1 MPAGVCA
8 SLGDT
13 IGWKGPHER
22 SNGPDP
28 ERPLQ
33 VNYQKH
39 CPGCYAEKGGLAV
52 CPSCGYD
59 ESAPRSP
66 LFLPHGIVIGGQF
79 RVGRVLGKRGGFG
92 ITYIG
97 WDIHLQQRVAIK
109 EYMPRDLATRTADS
123 LDVQVHTEAD
133 QANFRFGREQ
143 FLREARIVARF
154 DHPSIVRV
162 RSFFNANG
170 TAYLVM
176 DYYDGQSLGEYLST
190 VRNTL
195 APGVA
200 LRLMR
205 PILQGLQYVHEHN
218 VIHRDVKPHNIY
230 LAADGRPILLDFGA
244 AMQSA
249 GERPHSLV
257 VVLTEGYAPLE
268 QYQRRSPQG
277 PYTDVYGAAA
287 TLYRMLAGEA
297 PPMALDRLGHDPL
310 EQAGYG
316 ALPPALREGMARALA
331 VRAEDRY
338 PSVPAFLAA
347 LEGLDL
353 GEEEAAESAAAVFAP
368 RPQGKEDAPTA
379 VTAGTTAATTAESR
393 VISVIPEETRGRTA
407 ASGAREAVEAPV
419 PLPAA
424 SSEALPA
431 RWRWIVGLLATIA
444 VVEFLMLL
452 MG

>member
-1 MPAGVCA
+1 M
-8 SLGDT
+8 D
-13 IGWKGPHER
+13 
-22 SNGPDP
+22 
-28 ERPLQ
+28 
-33 VNYQKH
+33 YQKH
-39 CPGCYAEKGGLAV
+39 CPGCYAEKCGAAV
-52 CPSCGYD
+52 CPACGYD

-109 EYMPRDLATRTADS
+109 EYMPRDLATRTSDS
-123 LDVQVHTEAD
+123 LDVQVHTDAD
-133 QANFRFGREQ
+133 QANFRYGREQ

-154 DHPSIVRV
+154 DHPNIVRV

-176 DYYDGQSLGEYLST
+176 DYYEGQSLGEYLST
-190 VRNTL
+190 VRNST

-205 PILQGLQYVHEHN
+205 PILQGLQYLHEHN

-244 AMQSA
+244 AMQAA

-287 TLYRMLAGEA
+287 TIYRMIAGEA

-310 EQAGYG
+310 EQAGYS

-331 VRAEDRY
+331 VRAQDRY
-338 PSVPAFLAA
+338 ASATEFLAFLDS
-347 LEGLDL
+347 LT
-353 GEEEAAESAAAVFAP
+353 EEQIDNGTGMADVFTLPLVRQDTATA
-368 RPQGKEDAPTA
+368 EDA
-379 VTAGTTAATTAESR
+379 VTRSAESR
-393 VISVIPEETRGRTA
+393 VVSLVPEDAQVTMTR
-407 ASGAREAVEAPV
+407 APV
-419 PLPAA
+419 TLPATP
-424 SSEALPA
+424 ERLPK
-431 RWRWIVGLLATIA
+431 RWRWVVAILAGIS
-444 VVEFLMLL
+444 VLEFVLLMLR
-452 MG
+452 

>member
-1 MPAGVCA
+1 M
-8 SLGDT
+8 
-13 IGWKGPHER
+13 
-22 SNGPDP
+22 
-28 ERPLQ
+28 
-33 VNYQKH
+33 
-39 CPGCYAEKGGLAV
+39 
-52 CPSCGYD
+52 
-59 ESAPRSP
+59 
-66 LFLPHGIVIGGQF
+66 
-79 RVGRVLGKRGGFG
+79 GKRGGFG

-133 QANFRFGREQ
+133 QANFRYGREQ
-143 FLREARIVARF
+143 FLQEARIVARF
-154 DHPSIVRV
+154 DHPNIVRV

-176 DYYDGQSLGEYLST
+176 DYYEGQSLGEYLST
-190 VRNTL
+190 VRNST

-205 PILQGLQYVHEHN
+205 PILQGLQYLHEHN

-244 AMQSA
+244 AMQAA

-287 TLYRMLAGEA
+287 TIYRMIAGEA

-310 EQAGYG
+310 EQAGYS
-316 ALPPALREGMARALA
+316 ALPAALREGMAKALA
-331 VRAEDRY
+331 VRAQDRY
-338 PSVPAFLAA
+338 ATAGEFLAFLDSLSDEQIDNGAGMA
-347 LEGLDL
+347 DVFTPPPVRQGAVAD
-353 GEEEAAESAAAVFAP
+353 EA
-368 RPQGKEDAPTA
+368 T
-379 VTAGTTAATTAESR
+379 VTRSAESR
-393 VISVIPEETRGRTA
+393 VVSMVPADAQVTMTR
-407 ASGAREAVEAPV
+407 APV
-419 PLPAA
+419 TLPAVP
-424 SSEALPA
+424 ERLPR
-431 RWRWIVGLLATIA
+431 RWRWVVAVLAMIS
-444 VVEFLMLL
+444 VVEFLLL
-452 MG
+452 MLR

>member
-1 MPAGVCA
+1 MPRTPDPAGNV
-8 SLGDT
+8 DT
-13 IGWKGPHER
+13 IA
-22 SNGPDP
+22 P
-28 ERPLQ
+28 ERHEGETPQ
-33 VNYQKH
+33 VDYQKH
-39 CPGCYAEKGGLAV
+39 CPGCYAEKGGAAV
-52 CPSCGYD
+52 CPACGYD

-123 LDVQVHTEAD
+123 LDVQVHTDAD
-133 QANFRFGREQ
+133 QANFRYGREQ

-154 DHPSIVRV
+154 DHPNIVRV

-176 DYYDGQSLGEYLST
+176 DYYEGQSLGEYLST
-190 VRNTL
+190 VRNST

-205 PILQGLQYVHEHN
+205 PILQGLQYLHEHN

-244 AMQSA
+244 AMQAA

-287 TLYRMLAGEA
+287 TIYRMIAGEA

-310 EQAGYG
+310 EQVGYS
-316 ALPPALREGMARALA
+316 ALPPALREGMAKALA
-331 VRAEDRY
+331 VRAQDRY
-338 PSVPAFLAA
+338 ASATEFLAFLDSLTDEQIDNGAGMA
-347 LEGLDL
+347 DVFTLPLVRPGAVAD
-353 GEEEAAESAAAVFAP
+353 EA
-368 RPQGKEDAPTA
+368 T
-379 VTAGTTAATTAESR
+379 VTRSAESR
-393 VISVIPEETRGRTA
+393 VVSLVPEDAQITMTR
-407 ASGAREAVEAPV
+407 APV
-419 PLPAA
+419 TLPAA
-424 SSEALPA
+424 PERLPK
-431 RWRWIVGLLATIA
+431 RWRWVVAILAGIS
-444 VVEFLMLL
+444 VVEFLLL
-452 MG
+452 ALR

>member
-1 MPAGVCA
+1 MPRTPDTAGNV
-8 SLGDT
+8 DT
-13 IGWKGPHER
+13 IA
-22 SNGPDP
+22 P
-28 ERPLQ
+28 ERHEGETPQ
-33 VNYQKH
+33 VDYQKH
-39 CPGCYAEKGGLAV
+39 CPGCYAEKGGAAV
-52 CPSCGYD
+52 CPACGYD

-123 LDVQVHTEAD
+123 LDVQVHTDAD
-133 QANFRFGREQ
+133 QANFRYGREQ

-154 DHPSIVRV
+154 DHPNIVRV

-176 DYYDGQSLGEYLST
+176 DYYEGQSLGEYLST
-190 VRNTL
+190 VRNST

-205 PILQGLQYVHEHN
+205 PILQGLQYLHEHN

-244 AMQSA
+244 AMQAA

-287 TLYRMLAGEA
+287 TIYRMIAGEA

-310 EQAGYG
+310 EQAGYN
-316 ALPPALREGMARALA
+316 ALPPALREGMAKALA
-331 VRAEDRY
+331 VRAQDRY
-338 PSVPAFLAA
+338 ASATEFLAFLDSLTDEQIDNGAGVA
-347 LEGLDL
+347 DVFLPPPLRPDGITA
-353 GEEEAAESAAAVFAP
+353 EATVS
-368 RPQGKEDAPTA
+368 RS
-379 VTAGTTAATTAESR
+379 AESR
-393 VISVIPEETRGRTA
+393 VVSLVPEDAQITMTRAPVIP
-407 ASGAREAVEAPV
+407 
-419 PLPAA
+419 PAA
-424 SSEALPA
+424 PERLPK
-431 RWRWIVGLLATIA
+431 RWRWVVAILAGIS
-444 VVEFLMLL
+444 VVEFLLL
-452 MG
+452 MALR

>member
-1 MPAGVCA
+1 M
-8 SLGDT
+8 D
-13 IGWKGPHER
+13 
-22 SNGPDP
+22 
-28 ERPLQ
+28 
-33 VNYQKH
+33 YQKH

-52 CPSCGYD
+52 CPNCGYD

-109 EYMPRDLATRTADS
+109 EYMPRDLATRNADS

-154 DHPSIVRV
+154 DHPNIVRV

-176 DYYDGQSLGEYLST
+176 DYYEGQSLGEYLST
-190 VRNTL
+190 VRNSM

-200 LRLMR
+200 VRLMR
-205 PILQGLQYVHEHN
+205 PILQGLQYLHERN

-244 AMQSA
+244 AMQAA
-249 GERPHSLV
+249 GERPHSMV

-287 TLYRMLAGEA
+287 TLYRMIAGEA

-310 EQAGYG
+310 EQSGYG

-331 VRAEDRY
+331 VRAQDRY
-338 PSVPAFLAA
+338 GSAGEFLAFLD
-347 LEGLDL
+347 GLSADDIDNGTGL
-353 GEEEAAESAAAVFAP
+353 AELFAP
-368 RPQGKEDAPTA
+368 PVARPDA
-379 VTAGTTAATTAESR
+379 VTAEASAARSSESR
-393 VISVIPEETRGRTA
+393 VVSVIPPDAQITMTR
-407 ASGAREAVEAPV
+407 APV
-419 PLPAA
+419 TLPQVPAG
-424 SSEALPA
+424 LPP
-431 RWRWIVGLLATIA
+431 RWRWVLILLAAISLL
-444 VVEFLMLL
+444 EFLLL
-452 MG
+452 VLR

>member
-1 MPAGVCA
+1 M
-8 SLGDT
+8 D
-13 IGWKGPHER
+13 
-22 SNGPDP
+22 
-28 ERPLQ
+28 
-33 VNYQKH
+33 YQKH
-39 CPGCYAEKGGLAV
+39 CPGCYAEKGGAAV
-52 CPSCGYD
+52 CPACGYD

-123 LDVQVHTEAD
+123 LDVQVHTDAD

-154 DHPSIVRV
+154 DHPNIVRV

-176 DYYDGQSLGEYLST
+176 DYYEGQSLGEYLST
-190 VRNTL
+190 VRNSTT
-195 APGVA
+195 PGVA

-205 PILQGLQYVHEHN
+205 PILQGLQYLHEHN

-244 AMQSA
+244 AMQAA
-249 GERPHSLV
+249 GERPHSMV

-287 TLYRMLAGEA
+287 TIYRMIAGEA

-310 EQAGYG
+310 EQSGYG
-316 ALPPALREGMARALA
+316 ALPPALREGMAKALA
-331 VRAEDRY
+331 VRGQDRY
-338 PSVPAFLAA
+338 ASAADFLAFLDSLSDEQIDNGAGMA
-347 LEGLDL
+347 DVFTPPVVRPDASTA
-353 GEEEAAESAAAVFAP
+353 EATVS
-368 RPQGKEDAPTA
+368 RS
-379 VTAGTTAATTAESR
+379 AESR
-393 VISVIPEETRGRTA
+393 VVSMVPADAQVTMTR
-407 ASGAREAVEAPV
+407 APV
-419 PLPAA
+419 TLPVAP
-424 SSEALPA
+424 ERLPK
-431 RWRWIVGLLATIA
+431 RWRWVVAVLALVS
-444 VVEFLMLL
+444 VVEFLLL
-452 MG
+452 VCR

>member
-1 MPAGVCA
+1 MPRGVCA

-13 IGWKGPHER
+13 IGWNGPHER
-22 SNGPDP
+22 SGRGEEP
-28 ERPLQ
+28 Q

-109 EYMPRDLATRTADS
+109 EYMPRDLATRTAES

-154 DHPSIVRV
+154 DHPNIVRV
-162 RSFFNANG
+162 RSFFNANS

-176 DYYDGQSLGEYLST
+176 DYYEGQSLGEYLST

-200 LRLMR
+200 LRLIR
-205 PILQGLQYVHEHN
+205 PILQGLQYLHEHN

-244 AMQSA
+244 AMQAA

-316 ALPPALREGMARALA
+316 ALPPPLREGMAKALA
-331 VRAEDRY
+331 VRAQDRY
-338 PSVPAFLAA
+338 ASVKDFLAA
-347 LEGLDL
+347 LDGLDL
-353 GEEEAAESAAAVFAP
+353 GEDEAAESTAAVFVP
-368 RPQGKEDAPTA
+368 RPARDDAPTA
-379 VTAGTTAATTAESR
+379 ITAVTTAATTAESR
-393 VISVIPEETRGRTA
+393 MISVIPEETRGTTA
-407 ASGAREAVEAPV
+407 VSVAREPVAAPV
-419 PLPAA
+419 PMQPPERLP
-424 SSEALPA
+424 P

-444 VVEFLMLL
+444 VVEFLMLV

>member
-1 MPAGVCA
+1 MPRTPDSAGNV
-8 SLGDT
+8 DT
-13 IGWKGPHER
+13 IA
-22 SNGPDP
+22 P
-28 ERPLQ
+28 ERHEGEKPQ
-33 VNYQKH
+33 VDYQKH
-39 CPGCYAEKGGLAV
+39 CPGCYAEKGGAAV
-52 CPSCGYD
+52 CPACGYD

-133 QANFRFGREQ
+133 QANFRYGREQ

-154 DHPSIVRV
+154 DHPNIVRV

-176 DYYDGQSLGEYLST
+176 DYYEGQSLGEYLST
-190 VRNTL
+190 VRNST

-205 PILQGLQYVHEHN
+205 PILQGLQYLHEHN

-244 AMQSA
+244 AMQAA

-287 TLYRMLAGEA
+287 TIYRMIAGEA

-310 EQAGYG
+310 EQAGYS

-331 VRAEDRY
+331 VRAQDRY
-338 PSVPAFLAA
+338 ASATEFLAFLDSLTDEQIDNGTGMADVFMPPPLRQDGITA
-347 LEGLDL
+347 
-353 GEEEAAESAAAVFAP
+353 EA
-368 RPQGKEDAPTA
+368 T
-379 VTAGTTAATTAESR
+379 VTRSAESR
-393 VISVIPEETRGRTA
+393 VVSLVPEDAQITMTR
-407 ASGAREAVEAPV
+407 APV
-419 PLPAA
+419 TLPAA
-424 SSEALPA
+424 PERLPR
-431 RWRWIVGLLATIA
+431 RWRWVVAILAVIS
-444 VVEFLMLL
+444 VVEFVLLMLP
-452 MG
+452 

>member
-1 MPAGVCA
+1 M
-8 SLGDT
+8 D
-13 IGWKGPHER
+13 
-22 SNGPDP
+22 
-28 ERPLQ
+28 
-33 VNYQKH
+33 YQKH
-39 CPGCYAEKGGLAV
+39 CPGCYAEKGGAAV
-52 CPSCGYD
+52 CPACGYD
-59 ESAPRSP
+59 ESASRSP

-123 LDVQVHTEAD
+123 LDVQVHTDAD
-133 QANFRFGREQ
+133 QANFRYGREQ

-154 DHPSIVRV
+154 DHPNIVRV

-176 DYYDGQSLGEYLST
+176 DYYEGQSLGEYLST
-190 VRNTL
+190 VRNST

-205 PILQGLQYVHEHN
+205 PILQGLQYLHEHN

-244 AMQSA
+244 AMQAA

-287 TLYRMLAGEA
+287 TIYRMIAGEA

-310 EQAGYG
+310 EQVGYS
-316 ALPPALREGMARALA
+316 ALPPALREGMAKALA
-331 VRAEDRY
+331 VRAQDRY
-338 PSVPAFLAA
+338 ASATEFLAFLDSLTDEQIDNGAGMA
-347 LEGLDL
+347 DVFTLPLVRPGAVAD
-353 GEEEAAESAAAVFAP
+353 EA
-368 RPQGKEDAPTA
+368 T
-379 VTAGTTAATTAESR
+379 VTRSAESR
-393 VISVIPEETRGRTA
+393 VVSLVPEDAQITMTR
-407 ASGAREAVEAPV
+407 APV
-419 PLPAA
+419 TLPAA
-424 SSEALPA
+424 PERLPK
-431 RWRWIVGLLATIA
+431 RWRWVVAILAGIS
-444 VVEFLMLL
+444 VVEFLLL
-452 MG
+452 ALR